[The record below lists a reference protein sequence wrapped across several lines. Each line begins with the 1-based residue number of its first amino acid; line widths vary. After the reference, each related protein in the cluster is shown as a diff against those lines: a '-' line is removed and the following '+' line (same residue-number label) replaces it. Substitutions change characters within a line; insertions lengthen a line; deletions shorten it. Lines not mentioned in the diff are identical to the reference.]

1 LQERGNLKVSAT
13 FRSSAPAL
21 FMKNI
26 MSSKTIFYIISIT
39 LLAVFLVSI
48 LPLNAQAIKL
58 DDIFDTAKDAGL
70 AVQFKSFED
79 IFLVILQVILSL
91 SFITAVTFVVISGF
105 NMMTSRGDEEKL
117 TKAKGALLWAIIGII
132 LIALSWFIV
141 IRLTNLITESK
152 TADTSPCEAGPGN
165 C

>member
-1 LQERGNLKVSAT
+1 V
-13 FRSSAPAL
+13 
-21 FMKNI
+21 KNI
-26 MSSKTIFYIISIT
+26 TISKTIFFIISIT

-48 LPLNAQAIKL
+48 LPLNAQAIDL
-58 DDIFDTAKDAGL
+58 KDAKAAAEKGGL
-70 AVQFKSFED
+70 AIQFTSFES

-141 IRLTNLITESK
+141 VRLTNLITQSNIVVDE
-152 TADTSPCEAGPGN
+152 CEAGPGN
-165 C
+165 CQ

>member
-1 LQERGNLKVSAT
+1 V
-13 FRSSAPAL
+13 
-21 FMKNI
+21 KNI
-26 MSSKTIFYIISIT
+26 TISKTIFYVLFIT
-39 LLAVFLVSI
+39 ILAVFLVSI

-70 AVQFKSFED
+70 AVQFKSFEQ
-79 IFLVILQVILSL
+79 IFLVILQVILAL

-141 IRLTNLITESK
+141 VRLTNLITESNVVV
-152 TADTSPCEAGPGN
+152 DECEAGPGN